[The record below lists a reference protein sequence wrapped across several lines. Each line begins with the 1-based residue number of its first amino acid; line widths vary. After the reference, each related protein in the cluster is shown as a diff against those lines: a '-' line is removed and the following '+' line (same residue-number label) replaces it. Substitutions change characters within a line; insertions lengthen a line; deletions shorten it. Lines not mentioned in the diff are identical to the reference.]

1 MISYQPLKVALEY
14 ILPGS
19 LVDVCVLPMHMHDPP
34 ESIIVTLT
42 RKEGSDST
50 EQFLSFY
57 NDYFKLLFTK
67 NIDLIVG
74 KL

>member
-1 MISYQPLKVALEY
+1 M
-14 ILPGS
+14 
-19 LVDVCVLPMHMHDPP
+19 DVCVLPMHMHDPP